1 MRKHPF
7 QAMILAAGLG
17 KRLRPYTDNL
27 PKALVEINGRP
38 ILGLLLDKMKA
49 EGCRRVVVNIHY
61 LGSLITDYL
70 ATYPFEGMQLVI
82 SDESALLLETG
93 GALRKAADLFLPE
106 LPVVVHNVDILSD
119 LSFQDLLSQHLN
131 SDSLLTLAVRRR
143 QSSRYLAFNN
153 DGQLTGWINIKTG
166 ETLGEVDE
174 QLSDFFAFSG
184 VHVAS
189 WSFFKLIKEME
200 EERPF
205 SVIPLWIKLCKGYSV
220 KCFDHSFSYWSDI
233 GTPSDLE
240 IARTNFRF

>member
-82 SDESALLLETG
+82 SDESALLLET
-93 GALRKAADLFLPE
+93 
-106 LPVVVHNVDILSD
+106 
-119 LSFQDLLSQHLN
+119 
-131 SDSLLTLAVRRR
+131 
-143 QSSRYLAFNN
+143 
-153 DGQLTGWINIKTG
+153 
-166 ETLGEVDE
+166 
-174 QLSDFFAFSG
+174 
-184 VHVAS
+184 
-189 WSFFKLIKEME
+189 
-200 EERPF
+200 
-205 SVIPLWIKLCKGYSV
+205 
-220 KCFDHSFSYWSDI
+220 
-233 GTPSDLE
+233 
-240 IARTNFRF
+240 